1 VSCHIIVQ
9 FAMAYVKH
17 FKEVCVVAIHGLGE
31 YLLGNIWEYTGIV
44 NLSTGADVER
54 NSVWAC
60 L

>member
-9 FAMAYVKH
+9 FSLAYVNH
-17 FKEVCVVAIHGLGE
+17 FKVDCVVAIHGLGC
-31 YLLGNIWEYTGIV
+31 YFLGNIRGDTGIV

-54 NSVWAC
+54 ISVWVC